1 MDQRIRSDTIGAMM
15 NSFTPPFPPRRSLSI
30 LAIASV
36 LTFGSIVSPRA
47 EEASVDKLLEHFDS
61 VVFGSE
67 YAEVKSA
74 ERVQK
79 WISPIRVSISTMQG
93 KMINKPGGGRE
104 LKLEHARPSSAQ
116 VAKIRKHLTT
126 LVKITGAVSE
136 KSDKKIT
143 NQQICPKACDGPRL
157 SCERR

>member
-1 MDQRIRSDTIGAMM
+1 M
-15 NSFTPPFPPRRSLSI
+15 NSFTPPFLPRRSLSI

-116 VAKIRKHLTT
+116 VAMIRKHLTT